1 MEQRHVLLV
10 TFPAQGHINP
20 SLQFAKKLIKMGI
33 HVTFA
38 TSISAR
44 RRMAAPTVTK
54 GLTFFAFSDGFDDG
68 YKLGD
73 DANIFMDAMRS
84 HGSTALRDAIATA
97 AEEGRPITSL
107 VYTLLLPW
115 ATEVARELHIPSA
128 HLWIQ
133 PATVFSIYYHYFNG
147 FSDEI
152 SENSDNP
159 GWKIEIPGAPPL
171 SKTDLP
177 SFLLPSSSEVQN
189 FALPTFKEQFDA
201 LDAEP
206 GKPKV
211 LVNTFDSLE
220 VEALGA
226 FDRYKLIGVGP
237 LIPSA
242 FVDGEDPSDKSF
254 GGDLFKKSD
263 GCIEWLTSQPQSS
276 VVYVSFGSLLRLP
289 KAQMEEIAA
298 GLLLSGRPFL
308 WVVRAVATEEEE
320 EKLSCLEELDKIGK
334 IVTWCSQLDVLTHPS
349 LGCFVTHCGWNSTLE
364 SLSCG
369 VPVVAFPRWTDQ
381 GTNAKLI
388 EDVWR
393 TGVRVRANEDG
404 IVESEEIWRCVEEV
418 MDGGFKSVEFRRNAS
433 KWKGLAREAAA
444 ENGSS
449 TINLKAFLDHAC

>member
-10 TFPAQGHINP
+10 TFPVQGHINP
-20 SLQFAKKLIKMGI
+20 SLQFAKKLIKIGI

-44 RRMAAPTVTK
+44 RHMAAAAVRK
-54 GLTFFAFSDGFDDG
+54 GLTFLAFSDGFDDG
-68 YKLGD
+68 FKLGD
-73 DANIFMDAMRS
+73 DANKCKDAMRS
-84 HGSTALRDAIATA
+84 HGSTALRDAIAAA
-97 AEEGRPITSL
+97 AEEGRPITCL
-107 VYTLLLPW
+107 VYTLVLPW
-115 ATEVARELHIPSA
+115 AAEVARELHIPSA
-128 HLWIQ
+128 QLWIQ
-133 PATVFSIYYHYFNG
+133 PATVLSIYYHYFNG
-147 FSDEI
+147 FADEI
-152 SENSDNP
+152 NEKSDNP
-159 GWKIEIPGAPPL
+159 GWKIQIPGAPPL

-177 SFLLPSSSEVQN
+177 SFLLPSSSEEHKVVI
-189 FALPTFKEQFDA
+189 PMFKEQFDV
-201 LDAEP
+201 LEAEP

-220 VEALGA
+220 AEALGA
-226 FDRYKLIGVGP
+226 FDSYELIGVGP

-242 FVDGEDPSDKSF
+242 FVGGEDPLDRSF
-254 GGDLFKKSD
+254 GGDLFVKSD
-263 GCIEWLTSQPQSS
+263 GCIEWLNSKPQSS

-298 GLLLSGRPFL
+298 GLLRSGRPFL
-308 WVVRAVATEEEE
+308 WVMRGAEEDEE
-320 EKLSCLEELDKIGK
+320 LSCLEDLDKIGK
-334 IVTWCSQLDVLTHPS
+334 MVTWCSQLEVLTHPS

-388 EDVWR
+388 EDVCR
-393 TGVRVRANEDG
+393 CGVRVRADEDG
-404 IVESEEIWRCVEEV
+404 NVESGEIWRCVEEV

-449 TINLKAFLDHAC
+449 TINLKAFLDHVS